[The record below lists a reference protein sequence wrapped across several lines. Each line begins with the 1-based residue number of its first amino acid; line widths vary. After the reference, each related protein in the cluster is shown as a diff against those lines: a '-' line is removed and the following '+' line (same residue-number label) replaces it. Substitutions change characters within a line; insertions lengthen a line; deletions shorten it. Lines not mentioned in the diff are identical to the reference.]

1 MTYRV
6 LIPARLGSTRLP
18 NKPLKDIFGK
28 SLIQRV
34 VEQVKKSNAMS
45 VHVATDSIEVINHCN
60 ELKIES
66 LLTSSDH
73 KTGSDRLSESCK
85 ILNLKDDELI
95 INVQGDEPFID
106 PVDIDNLAALAN
118 IEETSMITLF
128 SSLKQNELQDQNVV
142 KLWMQSETLVRD
154 FARDIDH
161 MEPAK
166 AKKHIG
172 IYAYR
177 VNFLNTFVTLQQT
190 SNEITRN
197 LEQMR
202 ALDNGKKIYARE
214 SVGEYHLGVD
224 TELDLNRAIEIAK
237 KLV

>member
-45 VHVATDSIEVINHCN
+45 VHVATDSIDVMNHCN

-85 ILNLKDDELI
+85 ILN
-95 INVQGDEPFID
+95 
-106 PVDIDNLAALAN
+106 
-118 IEETSMITLF
+118 
-128 SSLKQNELQDQNVV
+128 
-142 KLWMQSETLVRD
+142 
-154 FARDIDH
+154 
-161 MEPAK
+161 
-166 AKKHIG
+166 
-172 IYAYR
+172 
-177 VNFLNTFVTLQQT
+177 
-190 SNEITRN
+190 
-197 LEQMR
+197 
-202 ALDNGKKIYARE
+202 
-214 SVGEYHLGVD
+214 
-224 TELDLNRAIEIAK
+224 
-237 KLV
+237 